1 MELQNTLATNIN
13 SASDKA
19 ALDASC
25 KRLLSNKVILAW
37 IMKSCLKEY
46 QNCSIEEIFNN
57 YIEGIPQIAA
67 MAVNPDE
74 TNVIH
79 KDFSIGETITGI
91 NTEDVTMTEGTIIY
105 DIRFFAVAPV
115 SGELIRLIINI
126 EAQNDYYPGYPL
138 IKRGLYYCSR
148 MISAQYGT
156 EFTGS
161 HYEQIKK
168 VYSIWICINPPT
180 KKKNSITRYM
190 IQEECLIG
198 NGTESVDNYDLLSA
212 IMICLGDPNGKDSDG
227 ILKLLEV
234 LLSSS
239 IEVKKKKEILDHDFN
254 IKMTKTMESEVSLM
268 CNLSKGIEEKGIA
281 IGFKRGLERGMEQG
295 LERGMEQGTIDT
307 LLSSIRSLMD
317 STGWSLEQSMSV
329 LNVPDN
335 LRSKLIDQLKQPK

>member
-1 MELQNTLATNIN
+1 
-13 SASDKA
+13 
-19 ALDASC
+19 
-25 KRLLSNKVILAW
+25 
-37 IMKSCLKEY
+37 MK
-46 QNCSIEEIFNN
+46 QTPSIKNLPLE
-57 YIEGIPQIAA
+57 
-67 MAVNPDE
+67 NP
-74 TNVIH
+74 
-79 KDFSIGETITGI
+79 GM
-91 NTEDVTMTEGTIIY
+91 NTEDVTMTEGTITY

-126 EAQNDYYPGYPL
+126 ETQNNYYPGYPL

-161 HYEQIKK
+161 HYEKIKK
-168 VYSIWICINPPT
+168 VYSIWICINPPE
-180 KKKNSITRYM
+180 KRKNSITRYM

-198 NGTESVDNYDLLSA
+198 NGKETIDNYDLLSA

-295 LERGMEQGTIDT
+295 TIDT

-317 STGWSLEQSMSV
+317 STGWSLEQSMLV
-329 LNVPDN
+329 LNVPEN
-335 LRSKLIDQLKQPK
+335 LRSKLIDKLKQPK